1 MVAFTSGSALID
13 RGVSAVGA
21 AAIGAAALTANTG
34 HSVLHNF
41 LKRLAGHNP
50 QDPQKPPALEPK
62 KSAEFHKKP
71 IETFYDKTGGKLKA
85 PYKLGGPGA
94 AQHLNDYMALSL
106 IVEGAKELL
115 KQYGGK
121 VPEDKRMQ
129 LFITRLDGKDIG
141 VNLADVPSKITPV
154 ELANFMKKPHGTAA
168 IGAITSQSAQIDVS
182 KNGKSG
188 VLSFPDCVSVKV
200 ALREL

>member
-1 MVAFTSGSALID
+1 MVAFTSGSAFID
-13 RGVSAVGA
+13 RGVSAVGH

-34 HSVLHNF
+34 HSVIYNF
-41 LKRLAGHNP
+41 LKRLSGNTALAP
-50 QDPQKPPALEPK
+50 EKPLEPK
-62 KSAEFHKKP
+62 KSIEFNKKP
-71 IETFYDKTGGKLKA
+71 IETFYDSKGNKEEHATQ
-85 PYKLGGPGA
+85 LGGPRGV
-94 AQHLNDYMALSL
+94 QNLNDYMALSL

-121 VPEDKRMQ
+121 VPQDKRME
-129 LFITRLDGKDIG
+129 LVIARLDGRDIR
-141 VNLADVPSKITPV
+141 VNLADVPSNITPV